1 MKDFLSWLCD
11 EAPEWVRYVTLILF
25 VLFLTWA
32 LILLGALFTW
42 AGRNGYWIVFAIP
55 PAAAIWAI
63 LHAYKKSK
71 EQTKGGA

>member
-1 MKDFLSWLCD
+1 MKDFLNWLCD
-11 EAPEWVRYVTLILF
+11 EAPEWVRYV
-25 VLFLTWA
+25 A
-32 LILLGALFTW
+32 LILYVFFFTWGLVLIGVFLVW

-71 EQTKGGA
+71 EAQDE